1 MMQKTRWLSDGTL
14 LLIAAIWGLTFVL
27 VQDAI
32 ATIPPF
38 LFVAIRFGWAALFLL
53 PFLARK
59 TQNSMSPAALSR
71 SRTLISGGLLGF
83 FLFLG
88 YVLQTF
94 SLLYTTSGKSGFLT
108 GLSVA
113 LVPLLAWLILRSRP
127 AVLTLAGVGVATF
140 GLYLLAFID
149 ISTINPGDVL
159 AFLCAIAFGLQ
170 VVYTGKFSGLASAH
184 SLAFIQL
191 STVAVL
197 SAVAVFIFE
206 PWQSVFQRAI
216 LLQPAVII
224 ALVVTSV
231 FATALAYLAQT
242 HIQKYTTPARV
253 ALIFATEP
261 VFAALVDYLWHGTT
275 LSLRSFTGCL
285 LILGGT
291 LLTEIKWPWR
301 TSPEHP

>member
-1 MMQKTRWLSDGTL
+1 MVPKTRWLSDGIL

-27 VQDAI
+27 IQNAI

-38 LFVAIRFGWAALFLL
+38 SFVALRFSCAALLLL
-53 PFLARK
+53 PFLGK
-59 TQNSMSPAALSR
+59 QKSAAPTTLSR
-71 SRTLISGGLLGF
+71 VHLLMCGGLLGF

-88 YVLQTF
+88 YALQTF

-108 GLSVA
+108 GLAVT
-113 LVPLLAWLILRSRP
+113 LVPLLAWLILGTRP
-127 AVLTLAGVGVATF
+127 ALLALIGVGVATV
-140 GLYLLAFID
+140 GLYLLAFVD

-159 AFLCAIAFGLQ
+159 AFFCAIAFGLQ

-184 SLAFIQL
+184 TLVLIQL

-197 SAVAVFIFE
+197 SAIAALIFE
-206 PWQSVFQRAI
+206 PWQLIFQHSI
-216 LLQPAVII
+216 LFQAPVII
-224 ALVVTSV
+224 ALIVTAV

-242 HIQKYTTPARV
+242 HIQKFTTPTRV

-261 VFAALVDYLWHGTT
+261 VFAALADYLWHGTT
-275 LSLRSFTGCL
+275 LGLRAFIGCL

-301 TSPEHP
+301 TAPEHP